1 MSASLQ
7 QTEQAVRRLG
17 AALERLE
24 AAAATR
30 VGSGDLLLAGEL
42 RGARDDFASLED
54 TTRMVASRLDAAILR
69 LHHLLEE

>member
-7 QTEQAVRRLG
+7 RTEQAVSRLG

-24 AAAATR
+24 TAATAR
-30 VGSGDLLLAGEL
+30 LASGDLLLAGEL
-42 RGARDDFASLED
+42 RGARDDYAGLED
-54 TTRMVASRLDAAILR
+54 TTRVVASRLDAAILR